1 MERKKKYNDKL
12 LVKEIK
18 AGNEKA
24 FHKIY
29 DLYSNDLFAYC
40 LSILK
45 SRTFSEEIIQDV
57 FLKVWL
63 NREDLNSELSFKS
76 YLYTITRNLS
86 YNFLSKAANDRDL
99 KQEIFFKSQNS
110 FNSTEDYIANEEYR
124 VLQSEAME
132 TLPPKCKVI
141 FQMARNEGKSQ
152 KEISQELGIS
162 ISTVKGQMGKAI
174 GMMRNFL
181 QTKSDISFT
190 VAVMF
195 IFN

>member
-190 VAVMF
+190 VAVLF